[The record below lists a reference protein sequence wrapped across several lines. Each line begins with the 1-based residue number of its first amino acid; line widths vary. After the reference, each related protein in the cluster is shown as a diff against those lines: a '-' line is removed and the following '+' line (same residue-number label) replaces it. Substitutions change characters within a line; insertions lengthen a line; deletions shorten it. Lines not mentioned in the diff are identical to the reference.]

1 MTVPAF
7 FSATAGA
14 MRPSSRTALP
24 HPARLALLA
33 ALALPLLALQ
43 LVAMP
48 QLALASPGAHGPNGE
63 HLDGPVAAT
72 AGSGLPRVEAFSES
86 FEIVGRLDTA
96 GLTLYLSRYETSE
109 AVLNAK
115 LEVELDGAKASA
127 TFVPDAG
134 SYRVS
139 DARLLDALRKP
150 GTHTLLFTV
159 AAGTDSDLLDG
170 PMAVAAPNA
179 HDEAHDDGHH
189 GTGLGLRGGMALAG
203 GGVLSIALVA
213 ALLRRRHRA

>member
-7 FSATAGA
+7 LSATTGA
-14 MRPSSRTALP
+14 MRPSLRTTLP
-24 HPARLALLA
+24 QPARLVLLA
-33 ALALPLLALQ
+33 ALTLPLLALQ
-43 LVAMP
+43 LVVVP

-63 HLDGPVAAT
+63 HLDGPVATT
-72 AGSGLPRVEAFSES
+72 AGSGQPRVEAFSES
-86 FEIVGRLDTA
+86 FEIVGRLDTT

-115 LEVELDGAKASA
+115 LEVELDGAKAPA
-127 TFVPDAG
+127 TFVADAG

-139 DARLLDALRKP
+139 DAKLLNALRRP

-159 AAGTDSDLLDG
+159 AAAADSDLLDG

-179 HDEAHDDGHH
+179 QGEAHDDGHH